1 MPLPFIIGGLAAAAG
16 IAGVGSGISGGLK
29 MKDAKDTMDIAKRK
43 QERAVEKFT
52 KQNDETNKLMDELG
66 KQELTI
72 LKSFNRFSN
81 VIEKISGRP
90 DMDDILKNKLKL
102 PQYTAK
108 ELKEASIG
116 AATLLGTLGGAA
128 VGTAGGYAAAGAATA
143 AVMTFGAAST
153 GTAISGLSGVAAT
166 NATLAAIGG
175 GSLASGGGG
184 MALGASILGGAT
196 LGVGLLVGGVI
207 FNAVGG
213 SLSEKA
219 DEAYDQASRTEK
231 EVNNIVE
238 YLRELTSAANKFKP
252 ALTIIQKEYISRLD
266 RLDYIV
272 NSMRKTQWDEFTS
285 EEKQMT
291 NNLILLVGILYK
303 MCKVELALK
312 NPKNEEKNIV
322 NHKEINNSVYEPK
335 YVMEK
340 IQED

>member
-52 KQNDETNKLMDELG
+52 KHNDETTKFMDELG
-66 KQELTI
+66 KQELNVI
-72 LKSFNRFSN
+72 KSFDEFSDT
-81 VIEKISGRP
+81 IEKIQGRP
-90 DMDDILKNKLKL
+90 DFEKYSLDGVDL
-102 PQYTAK
+102 PKYMAE
-108 ELKEASIG
+108 ELKEASAG
-116 AATLLGTLGGAA
+116 AAVLLGGLGGAVA
-128 VGTAGGYAAAGAATA
+128 GTAGGYAAAGAATT

-213 SLSEKA
+213 SLSDKA
-219 DEAYDQASRTEK
+219 DEAYDQACRTEK
-231 EVNNIVE
+231 EVNNIVA
-238 YLRELTSAANKFKP
+238 YLKELTNAANKFKQS
-252 ALTIIQKEYISRLD
+252 LTVIQGEYISRLD
-266 RLDYIV
+266 RLNYIV
-272 NSMRKTQWDEFTS
+272 NSMRKTQWDEFTA

-291 NNLILLVGILYK
+291 EDLILLVGILYK
-303 MCKVELALK
+303 ICKVKLVLK
-312 NPKNEEKNIV
+312 NPDDEEKNIV
-322 NHKEINNSVYEPK
+322 NHKEINNSVYEAK
-335 YVMEK
+335 YVMKK
-340 IQED
+340 IQEA